1 MEFAARLRRTFQV
14 GCVLAIALVIS
25 AQGPPA
31 QQVSQVKTIFV
42 EPLSGLNGANQL
54 REALI
59 KRLEKSGRFQV
70 AADIAQADAVMK
82 GEGGLWI
89 RGYNAINFRSP
100 ADNRVPV
107 YGGYLS
113 VQLTSRD
120 GEPLWSYLV
129 TPSNAGWKSV
139 VDDMTSALVK
149 ELIAARDAPG
159 LTISPSGAARKAE
172 TKLAG
177 AGATFPQPLYQS
189 WFDSLRQSRN

>member
-1 MEFAARLRRTFQV
+1 MTNAAALRRLV
-14 GCVLAIALVIS
+14 LWGVLAIYLPGL
-25 AQGPPA
+25 AQGQMV
-31 QQVSQVKTIFV
+31 QQLSQVKTIYV
-42 EPLSGLNGANQL
+42 EPLAGLNGANEL

-70 AADIAQADAVMK
+70 ATDITQADGVMK

-100 ADNRVPV
+100 AANRVPV

-113 VQLTSRD
+113 VQLTSRT

-129 TPSNAGWKSV
+129 TPSNLGWKSV

-149 ELIAARDAPG
+149 ELVAARDLPTMA
-159 LTISPSGAARKAE
+159 TSPSGV
-172 TKLAG
+172 AG
-177 AGATFPQPLYQS
+177 KGEM
-189 WFDSLRQSRN
+189 SL